1 MFESLSIKSITAIF
15 LSLLLFAAVV
25 QVFLFL
31 TSRSI
36 YIHFALSF
44 IELFIALLLFHSV
57 NIRLN
62 RRKKN
67 ITIKKKKEKG

>member
-1 MFESLSIKSITAIF
+1 MYESLSIKSITAIF
-15 LSLLLFAAVV
+15 LSLLLFVAIV

-36 YIHFALSF
+36 YIHFGLSF

-57 NIRLN
+57 NIRLK
-62 RRKKN
+62 RRKKIN
-67 ITIKKKKEKG
+67 TIKKKKEKG